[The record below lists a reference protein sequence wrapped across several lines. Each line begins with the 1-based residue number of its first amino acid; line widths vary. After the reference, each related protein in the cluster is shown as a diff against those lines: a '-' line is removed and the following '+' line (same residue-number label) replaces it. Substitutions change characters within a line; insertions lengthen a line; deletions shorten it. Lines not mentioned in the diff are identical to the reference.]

1 MKNSPNN
8 YNNDNYYDVD
18 VIDLE
23 PAGGGLSGML
33 ARRSFDRALREDTM
47 EVLEERH
54 DYMMARNVL
63 EHTWRLSS
71 AEARMSEE
79 NPHARERFRII
90 VDVYTAKAVRRME
103 ER

>member
-1 MKNSPNN
+1 MKNSQNN

-54 DYMMARNVL
+54 DFMMARNVL
-63 EHTWRLSS
+63 ENTWRLST
-71 AEARMSEE
+71 AEAQMS
-79 NPHARERFRII
+79 NGCPHARERFRAI
-90 VDVYTAKAVRRME
+90 VDLYTVKALRRME